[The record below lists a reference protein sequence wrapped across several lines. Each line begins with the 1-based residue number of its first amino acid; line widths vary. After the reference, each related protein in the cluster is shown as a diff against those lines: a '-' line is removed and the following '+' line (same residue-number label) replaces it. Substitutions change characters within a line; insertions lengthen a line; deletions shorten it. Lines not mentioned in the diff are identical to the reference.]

1 MCDVFCKML
10 KLMCILKRGTFS
22 KVVNLAIFA
31 RASFLSTFLYFF
43 KPPAM
48 LENLQLSVEL

>member
-10 KLMCILKRGTFS
+10 KLMCILKRGTLS